1 MEVGTRVVRGPDW
14 RWSDQDNGE
23 GHLGTVVTIG
33 KRFSNPAH
41 PKIVVVCWDM
51 GNVNDYQAG
60 FDENYDLLIYDNAA
74 AGVKHNGVMCGECKE
89 DDIAGMRWKCS
100 SCQDY
105 DLCNKCYMTSKHDLK
120 HSFLRII
127 IPKSAG
133 KLMSPRA
140 ACRKT
145 EAKGSFPGA
154 KVCRGRDW
162 KWQEQDGGSGHTGV
176 VFREA
181 NWANIQR
188 SAIAVHWEVGGAYEY
203 RVGHDGKVDIK
214 CLKATSGYAYYKD
227 HLPKFGEFNALE
239 IGDRVVVKLD
249 KDVLKPLQ
257 ENHGGWVS
265 GMEKFIG
272 KVGRLASLTAN
283 SDVRIKY
290 PNGQMLIFNT
300 VAVTKLPSFNTGDKV
315 RVMSDQAAVKEL
327 QKEHGGWNSKMS
339 KALGEEGR
347 VLNINA
353 DGDVKVNVGGAFWTF
368 NPEALSMVEQGTG
381 SDGIFEQDI
390 RAGVMAH
397 LLKQLLDPL
406 GLVDSDEIRQMM
418 TAAATEAAANEGEV
432 TAQSA
437 KEFIK
442 AVMEGDVKRV
452 AEALKKNK
460 GFVNVVVQENTP
472 LHLAAYQDHF
482 QVVELLI
489 KNGAKLNVKD
499 DDGDTALANAVH
511 QDNARIVKYLLDH
524 GSDPNTTNVKGGR
537 SPLHIGASKNHT
549 QCVRLILGKG
559 GTPNA
564 QKEITE
570 LLINA
575 RNIDLELNNKRGYNL
590 LHHAALTDNPHA
602 TRLLIKKQGS
612 LVDIQKDDGY
622 AALHLAVHMNNRNI
636 AEILITEGHCAI
648 DLYNEQHQTPLLLAV
663 ANGRTAIIED
673 LIKHD
678 ADINSSD
685 GDGDS
690 CLHIAVMKYRQG
702 QDISDTDN
710 LRTHGHTS
718 KRRVVTGKSVDV
730 KVGDHQSSVL
740 SPLLFIIVMNVIAK
754 DIREGFSLEL
764 LYADDLVLMAKSET
778 EKTGEYPCGVCYTGV
793 GANSIRCTKCR
804 SWIHRRLSGIC
815 GSLQA
820 ASKTFICKRCL
831 GTISQKCTKDNV
843 TGLDLHGTT
852 YDKVDKFCYLEDML
866 AVRGGETAAVT
877 AKIQSAWKKFRE
889 LSHFLTSRATPLRVK
904 EKVYD
909 ACVRKCMTYGSEAWA
924 MKSSS
929 VQRMEK
935 AEMRT
940 FRKKYRE
947 HGITKPLTAL
957 MCYLVQE
964 GADISQTNLK
974 KHTPLK
980 DLKEVDIQNVLEYIA
995 IKVEREKREYINFFK
1010 LEATDGG
1017 QEKQPSTSSGG
1028 SNADQHDR
1036 NDPSESPR
1044 GPLSDESF
1052 CGFHVIMDPKKV
1064 IREEMIGK
1072 GGFGEVWKGQWE
1084 GKPVAVKVLT
1094 TDGSQDS
1101 EVEKEIAIHK
1111 CARHRNI
1118 VRIMAVCHQ
1127 RSPAQ
1132 ALIVMQ
1138 LIEGSN
1144 LNTVIFLDDNPFD
1157 YLEKVEL
1164 SKDLLS
1170 AVTFLHQ
1177 SKILHL
1183 DIKPHNVIVESK
1195 TKKPYLCDLGLAHIK
1210 TRSIMSCP
1218 SLLPARGTIRYM
1230 PPECF
1235 TRKDGNMPA
1244 SSACDVWS
1252 LACTLLEVF
1261 SGQCVWPTVPNPAA
1275 VLCNTFAGADVMPAS
1290 VKDLAPNI
1298 KKILKPCFQKEP
1310 SERPSAES
1318 MMQQFSGLSCP

>member
-1 MEVGTRVVRGPDW
+1 MAMGVGTRVVRGPDW
-14 RWSDQDNGE
+14 KWSDQDDGE

-33 KRFSNPAH
+33 KGVSNPAH
-41 PKIVVVCWDM
+41 QKIVVVCWDM
-51 GNVNDYQAG
+51 GKSADYRAG

-74 AGVKHNGVMCGECKE
+74 AGVKHNGVTCDECKE
-89 DDIAGMRWKCS
+89 NDIAGMRWKCS
-100 SCQDY
+100 SCYDY

-162 KWQEQDGGSGHTGV
+162 QWQQQDGGSGHNGV
-176 VFREA
+176 VIREA

-188 SAIAVHWEVGGAYEY
+188 SAIAVRWEAGGAYEY

-290 PNGQMLIFNT
+290 PNGQTLIFNA

-347 VLNINA
+347 VLNIDA

-381 SDGIFEQDI
+381 AEGIFEQDI

-418 TAAATEAAANEGEV
+418 TAAATEAATKDGEV

-460 GFVNVVVQENTP
+460 GFVNVVVQDNTP

-489 KNGAKLNVKD
+489 KNGAKLDVKD

-524 GSDPNTTNVKGGR
+524 GADPNTTNVKGGR

-559 GTPNA
+559 GNPNVKDNVGDTPLHDA
-564 QKEITE
+564 IRKTQKEITE

-575 RNIDLELNNKRGYNL
+575 RNIDLELNNKRGFNP
-590 LHHAALTDNPHA
+590 LHHAALSDNPHA
-602 TRLLIKKQGS
+602 TRLLIKKQRS
-612 LVDIQKDDGY
+612 LVDIRKDDGY
-622 AALHLAVHMNNRNI
+622 AALHLAVHNGNQNI

-648 DLYNEQHQTPLLLAV
+648 DLYNEQHQTPLLLAI
-663 ANGRTAIIED
+663 AKGRTAIIED
-673 LIKHD
+673 LIKHG

-702 QDISDTDN
+702 QDIPDTDN
-710 LRTHGHTS
+710 L
-718 KRRVVTGKSVDV
+718 
-730 KVGDHQSSVL
+730 
-740 SPLLFIIVMNVIAK
+740 
-754 DIREGFSLEL
+754 
-764 LYADDLVLMAKSET
+764 
-778 EKTGEYPCGVCYTGV
+778 
-793 GANSIRCTKCR
+793 
-804 SWIHRRLSGIC
+804 
-815 GSLQA
+815 
-820 ASKTFICKRCL
+820 
-831 GTISQKCTKDNV
+831 
-843 TGLDLHGTT
+843 
-852 YDKVDKFCYLEDML
+852 
-866 AVRGGETAAVT
+866 
-877 AKIQSAWKKFRE
+877 
-889 LSHFLTSRATPLRVK
+889 
-904 EKVYD
+904 
-909 ACVRKCMTYGSEAWA
+909 
-924 MKSSS
+924 
-929 VQRMEK
+929 
-935 AEMRT
+935 RT
-940 FRKKYRE
+940 FRKKYRDN
-947 HGITKPLTAL
+947 GITKPLTAL

-964 GADISQTNLK
+964 GASISQTNLK
-974 KHTPLK
+974 KHTPLNY
-980 DLKEVDIQNVLEYIA
+980 LKEAAIHKVLEHIA
-995 IKVEREKREYINFFK
+995 RKLEREE
-1010 LEATDGG
+1010 LGDSSLVHVEANDGG
-1017 QEKQPSTSSGG
+1017 RERKPSTSSGG
-1028 SNADQHDR
+1028 SSVDQRDN
-1036 NDPSESPR
+1036 NDPSASPR
-1044 GPLSDESF
+1044 SSLSDDSF
-1052 CGFHVIMDPKKV
+1052 CGVHIIKDPKNEVKLKE
-1064 IREEMIGK
+1064 IIGK
-1072 GGFGEVWKGQWE
+1072 GGFGEVWKGQWR
-1084 GKPVAVKVLT
+1084 GTPVAVKLLNRE
-1094 TDGSQDS
+1094 GSQDS
-1101 EVEKEIAIHK
+1101 EVEQEVAIHK
-1111 CARHRNI
+1111 RALHPNI
-1118 VRIMAVCHQ
+1118 VQLMAVGHQ
-1127 RSPAQ
+1127 RTPGCAM
-1132 ALIVMQ
+1132 IVMQ
-1138 LIEGSN
+1138 LIDGSN
-1144 LNTVIFLDDNPFD
+1144 LGTVIFQDGNPYEFT
-1157 YLEKVEL
+1157 LKVRL
-1164 SKDLLS
+1164 SRDLLS
-1170 AVTFLHQ
+1170 AVTFLHHC
-1177 SKILHL
+1177 KILHL
-1183 DIKPHNVIVESK
+1183 DIKPQNVIIESK

-1210 TRSIMSCP
+1210 TRSTMSRAT
-1218 SLLPARGTIRYM
+1218 LVTARGTFTYM
-1230 PPECF
+1230 PPECG
-1235 TRKDGNMPA
+1235 TSEDGNMSATSA
-1244 SSACDVWS
+1244 SDVWS
-1252 LACTLLEVF
+1252 LACTLLEFF
-1261 SGQCVWPTVPNPAA
+1261 SGQSVWPKTINPMAL
-1275 VLCNTFAGADVMPAS
+1275 LCRFMGDDVMPAN
-1290 VKDLAPNI
+1290 VEKLQPNI
-1298 KKILKPCFQKEP
+1298 KKILKPCFHKVP
-1310 SERPSAES
+1310 SKRPSAES
-1318 MMQQFSGLSCP
+1318 MMQQFSGLI

>member
-1 MEVGTRVVRGPDW
+1 MPTDP
-14 RWSDQDNGE
+14 
-23 GHLGTVVTIG
+23 
-33 KRFSNPAH
+33 
-41 PKIVVVCWDM
+41 
-51 GNVNDYQAG
+51 
-60 FDENYDLLIYDNAA
+60 LLTGA
-74 AGVKHNGVMCGECKE
+74 AGNMHT
-89 DDIAGMRWKCS
+89 DQLS
-100 SCQDY
+100 
-105 DLCNKCYMTSKHDLK
+105 T
-120 HSFLRII
+120 
-127 IPKSAG
+127 
-133 KLMSPRA
+133 
-140 ACRKT
+140 
-145 EAKGSFPGA
+145 GA
-154 KVCRGRDW
+154 
-162 KWQEQDGGSGHTGV
+162 TG
-176 VFREA
+176 
-181 NWANIQR
+181 I
-188 SAIAVHWEVGGAYEY
+188 
-203 RVGHDGKVDIK
+203 
-214 CLKATSGYAYYKD
+214 
-227 HLPKFGEFNALE
+227 
-239 IGDRVVVKLD
+239 
-249 KDVLKPLQ
+249 
-257 ENHGGWVS
+257 
-265 GMEKFIG
+265 
-272 KVGRLASLTAN
+272 
-283 SDVRIKY
+283 
-290 PNGQMLIFNT
+290 
-300 VAVTKLPSFNTGDKV
+300 
-315 RVMSDQAAVKEL
+315 
-327 QKEHGGWNSKMS
+327 
-339 KALGEEGR
+339 
-347 VLNINA
+347 
-353 DGDVKVNVGGAFWTF
+353 
-368 NPEALSMVEQGTG
+368 
-381 SDGIFEQDI
+381 
-390 RAGVMAH
+390 
-397 LLKQLLDPL
+397 
-406 GLVDSDEIRQMM
+406 
-418 TAAATEAAANEGEV
+418 
-432 TAQSA
+432 
-437 KEFIK
+437 
-442 AVMEGDVKRV
+442 
-452 AEALKKNK
+452 
-460 GFVNVVVQENTP
+460 
-472 LHLAAYQDHF
+472 
-482 QVVELLI
+482 
-489 KNGAKLNVKD
+489 
-499 DDGDTALANAVH
+499 
-511 QDNARIVKYLLDH
+511 
-524 GSDPNTTNVKGGR
+524 
-537 SPLHIGASKNHT
+537 
-549 QCVRLILGKG
+549 
-559 GTPNA
+559 
-564 QKEITE
+564 
-570 LLINA
+570 
-575 RNIDLELNNKRGYNL
+575 
-590 LHHAALTDNPHA
+590 
-602 TRLLIKKQGS
+602 
-612 LVDIQKDDGY
+612 
-622 AALHLAVHMNNRNI
+622 
-636 AEILITEGHCAI
+636 
-648 DLYNEQHQTPLLLAV
+648 

-1044 GPLSDESF
+1044 GPLSEYAS
-1052 CGFHVIMDPKKV
+1052 
-1064 IREEMIGK
+1064 R
-1072 GGFGEVWKGQWE
+1072 
-1084 GKPVAVKVLT
+1084 
-1094 TDGSQDS
+1094 
-1101 EVEKEIAIHK
+1101 
-1111 CARHRNI
+1111 
-1118 VRIMAVCHQ
+1118 
-1127 RSPAQ
+1127 
-1132 ALIVMQ
+1132 
-1138 LIEGSN
+1138 
-1144 LNTVIFLDDNPFD
+1144 DDNPFD